1 MDVIHE
7 ETIMFVA
14 LVGLFCWIL
23 FLLFRRHQLATQAKF
38 QRIEAYNKLLE
49 KFSTAK
55 EFTDFLESEQGKNM
69 LEDPFTDR
77 TNPKKT
83 ALRFVQ
89 AGGILAALGFGLFTY
104 LSQIETIIHSQAN
117 PDINWINKELDYT
130 YWTWTTLALSAG
142 CFVVALLT
150 YTLAK
155 KWNLFPNDTSKR

>member
-14 LVGLFCWIL
+14 LVGLLGWIL
-23 FLLFRRHQLATQAKF
+23 FLLFRRHQLAQQTRF
-38 QRIEAYNKLLE
+38 QKIEAYNKLLE

-55 EFTDFLESEQGKNM
+55 EFTEFLETEHGKKI
-69 LEDPFTDR
+69 LEDPITNGG
-77 TNPKKT
+77 NPKKT

-104 LSQIETIIHSQAN
+104 LSQIETIIHSQSN

-130 YWTWTTLALSAG
+130 YWTWTTLALAAG
-142 CFVVALLT
+142 CFVVAGLT
-150 YTLAK
+150 YALAK
-155 KWNLFPNDTSKR
+155 KWKLFPDENSRR